1 MTYSQHLHYKR
12 TARTTE
18 GSSLIVTTDL
28 HYLSLT
34 TKNVITKLTNQSTR
48 AGLQLRLSK
57 R

>member
-1 MTYSQHLHYKR
+1 MTYSNEPP
-12 TARTTE
+12 RTTE
-18 GSSLIVTTDL
+18 GSTLIVTTDL

-48 AGLQLRLSK
+48 AGLPLRLTK